1 MARSNLRNLDER
13 ILKRTIHYGAVDG
26 AGNISTKRIA
36 KDLRVTEPTIYVHF
50 KTKENLLLS
59 AFVYCIQDIYD
70 EEYIKKATIAEN
82 AEHLDE
88 ELLRLLQKGKDNS
101 EEIVYAFNYRHS
113 VYYAPTESEE
123 SKTYLDLFHKL
134 VRAYVNDPDMT
145 EKTTATLVN
154 VCLEIVDLFIYKAAK
169 GEIEP
174 NPVTAKILSA
184 LVLGGLANGKKYFY
198 DFLTDEEKASL

>member
-1 MARSNLRNLDER
+1 MARRNLRNLDER
-13 ILKRTIHYGAVDG
+13 ILKRTVHYGTVDG

-59 AFVYCIQDIYD
+59 AFTYCIQDIYD
-70 EEYIKKATIAEN
+70 IEYIKKVSNLEN
-82 AEHLDE
+82 TDHLDS

-113 VYYAPTESEE
+113 VYYTPSDTEE
-123 SKTYLDLFHKL
+123 TRAYLELFKKII
-134 VRAYVNDPDMT
+134 RSYVNDPDMT
-145 EKTTATLVN
+145 EKTTTTLVG

-174 NPVTAKILSA
+174 NAVNAKILSA
-184 LVLGGLANGKKYFY
+184 LVLGGLAGGQKYFY
-198 DFLTDEEKASL
+198 DSLTDEEKASL

>member
-1 MARSNLRNLDER
+1 MARRNLRNLDER

-59 AFVYCIQDIYD
+59 AFNYCIQDLYD
-70 EEYIKKATIAEN
+70 LDYIKKAGEVQN
-82 AEHLDE
+82 PDHLDE
-88 ELLRLLQKGKDNS
+88 ELLRLLQKGKEND

-113 VYYAPTESEE
+113 TFYAPTNSEE
-123 SKTYLDLFHKL
+123 GKAYMDLFKKII
-134 VRAYVNDPDMT
+134 RSYVNDPDMT
-145 EKTTATLVN
+145 EKTTTTLVG

-174 NPVTAKILSA
+174 NAVNAKILSA
-184 LVLGGLANGKKYFY
+184 LVLGGLAGGQKYFY
-198 DFLTDEEKASL
+198 DSLTDAEKASL